1 MPYSEDFSDETHKKI
16 QWVTKMYHEWRS
28 FRQLHSQQLQW
39 IECDLDDASTIS
51 EESLVL
57 ALTRFLTEVKKIDG
71 TDFPA
76 KTLYEILICVQFQ
89 LEKMGFVWKL
99 LNHEVFK
106 DVKFILDNLM
116 KLRTAQG
123 IGRSVKKAEVLMSF
137 DEELLWSHG
146 LLRTLNL
153 QFC

>member
-1 MPYSEDFSDETHKKI
+1 MPYSEDFSDKTHKKI
-16 QWVTKMYHEWRS
+16 RWVTRMYHEWRS
-28 FRQLHSQQLQW
+28 FRYSQQLQW
-39 IECDLDDASTIS
+39 IECDLDDASTTS

-89 LEKMGFVWKL
+89 LEKMGFAWKL

-106 DVKFILDNLM
+106 DVKFSLNNLM
-116 KLRTAQG
+116 KLRTCQG
-123 IGRSVKKAEVLMSF
+123 VGRSVKKAEILTSF
-137 DEELLWSHG
+137 DEELLWSLG
-146 LLRTLNL
+146 LLATHNL